1 MIEGLERCEDLLFCS
16 DAPDP
21 PKSLLIWKE
30 IYQLQDRCKKEID
43 LCERDAQELHVELK
57 KLWQEHLKR
66 RCLKV
71 TNFEAG
77 KF

>member
-1 MIEGLERCEDLLFCS
+1 MIEGLERRTDLLFCP

-21 PKSLLIWKE
+21 PKSQLIWNE
-30 IYQLQDRCKKEID
+30 IYQLQDRCEKEIY

-57 KLWQEHLKR
+57 KLWQEYLKR